1 MKKIQEDSEKAK
13 HGEGHVSSNTA
24 KNKLISMGLER
35 WFLSTNAKDIGTLYL
50 IFSLFSGLLGTAFS
64 VLIRME
70 LSGPGVQ
77 YIAGAPFNA
86 RFKSGGI
93 APMSCCQY
101 LLNLLTYLTTKD
113 VRECSMS
120 VNPYL
125 SIAKQ
130 SDESGEV
137 DAFYAL
143 RLLTIA
149 GLCVFI
155 GISLA
160 GALD

>member
-1 MKKIQEDSEKAK
+1 MFA
-13 HGEGHVSSNTA
+13 
-24 KNKLISMGLER
+24 
-35 WFLSTNAKDIGTLYL
+35 
-50 IFSLFSGLLGTAFS
+50 LFSGLLGTAFS

-70 LSGPGVQ
+70 LSGPGEQ
-77 YIAGAPFNA
+77 YIAGALFNA
-86 RFKSGGI
+86 RYKSGEI
-93 APMSCCQY
+93 VPISYCQY
-101 LLNLLTYLTTKD
+101 LLNLLTYLITKE

-137 DAFYAL
+137 KAFYAL
-143 RLLTIA
+143 ILLTMA
-149 GLCVFI
+149 ELCVFI

-160 GALD
+160 RALY